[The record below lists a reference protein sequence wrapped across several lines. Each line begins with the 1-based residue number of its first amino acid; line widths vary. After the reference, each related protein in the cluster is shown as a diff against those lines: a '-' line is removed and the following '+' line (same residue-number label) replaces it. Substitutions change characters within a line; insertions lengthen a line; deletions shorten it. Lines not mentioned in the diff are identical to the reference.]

1 MGSSRERATVISAA
15 ALLALSASAAPVFA
29 QDDAQP
35 DYLARIQEQGRIVM
49 STDALYPPQSYIDED
64 TGELV
69 GFDIDVGAEIADR
82 LGVQFVAYPTTWDSV
97 TSGRWAGRWDF
108 SVGSMT
114 ITVPRKEKLDFT
126 RPYYTNPVVMS
137 VVSDTGFT
145 SMDDLAAQTIC
156 VGEATTYLDWLN
168 GQLDLGDV
176 TDEYVPADSVPPEGA
191 TVVTRTTDRDC
202 ANEWGAGRRDF
213 QGWLTSAATTQAA
226 IDDGIPITIVD
237 DLVFNEPLAAAFDN
251 SIEDND
257 SLVAAVDQIIAD
269 MHADGTLTDLS
280 MKWFGEDLT
289 QPQQG

>member
-1 MGSSRERATVISAA
+1 MGTSSSRAIVTGAA
-15 ALLALSASAAPVFA
+15 AVLALAVAAPAMA
-29 QDDAQP
+29 QDAEP
-35 DYLARIQEQGRIVM
+35 DMLARIQEQGRIVM
-49 STDALYPPQSYIDED
+49 STDALYPPQSFIDEN

-69 GFDIDVGAEIADR
+69 GFDIDVGTEIADR

-126 RPYYTNPVVMS
+126 QPYYTNPVMMS

-145 SMDDLAAQTIC
+145 TMEDLAGQIIC

-176 TDEYVPADSVPPEGA
+176 TDQYVPADSIPPEGA

-257 SLVAAVDQIIAD
+257 SLVAAVDQVIAE
-269 MHADGTLTDLS
+269 MHADGTLSDLS